1 LIKGKDIVK
10 YIKAQRI
17 KCCEHLNRMEDI
29 KLVKKI
35 TDRNSIGIRA
45 KGQPKSRRRGEVI
58 NDLKKLKQRN
68 WIRIVEDRKVWN
80 YLVQK
85 TRTHAG
91 L

>member
-1 LIKGKDIVK
+1 M
-10 YIKAQRI
+10 KAQRI
-17 KCCEHLNRMEDI
+17 KCWEHLNRMEDI

-35 TDRNSIGIRA
+35 TDRNSIGTRT
-45 KGQPKSRRRGEVI
+45 KGQPTNRRRVEVI
-58 NDLKKLKQRN
+58 HDLKKLKQRN

-85 TRTHAG
+85 TKTHVG